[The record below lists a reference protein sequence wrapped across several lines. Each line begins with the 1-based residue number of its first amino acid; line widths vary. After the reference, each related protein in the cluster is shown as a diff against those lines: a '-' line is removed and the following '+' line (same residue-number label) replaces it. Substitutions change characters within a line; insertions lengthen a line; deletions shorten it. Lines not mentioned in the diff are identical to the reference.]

1 MSSDVL
7 RVASIGIGR
16 WSDVLGNALKRSNK
30 IKMVSCY
37 TRDEEKRKAFA
48 AKYQITAHESYEALL
63 ADPEIDAVLVTT
75 PNFAHADT
83 IEQAAAAGKHVWTE
97 KPIAH
102 TMEHGHRIGE
112 AVKKAGVTF
121 SVGHSARMLGAS
133 RMMRKLVETGDVGQ
147 ISLVEG
153 NYSNERGLELTPD
166 KWRYYAANT
175 PGGPLIQLLVHHF
188 DTMQYV
194 LGNIRE
200 VQAYRKR
207 LYSTGEVDDV
217 AALVCEFENGALG
230 YFGASWSAPG
240 AYTINMYGTK
250 ANLYHELDFNFWT
263 AADVD
268 DHCTLYRVAHK
279 SSVKEAVAIPH
290 TDMFREE
297 LEDFADAVR
306 EGRDPEIGFDAGI
319 RALAV
324 VHAAIKS
331 ANERRPVAVSEL
343 L

>member
-1 MSSDVL
+1 MSQQPL

-16 WSDVLGNALKRSNK
+16 WSDVLGSAMQRSGK
-30 IKMVSCY
+30 LVMAGCY
-37 TRDEEKRKAFA
+37 TRDEKKRADFS
-48 AKYQITAHESYEALL
+48 AKYGSKAYATYEALL

-75 PNFAHADT
+75 PNYAHADV

-102 TMEHGHRIGE
+102 TMEHAHRIGN
-112 AVKKAGVTF
+112 AVKAAGVTF

-133 RMMRKLVETGDVGQ
+133 RMMRKLVDTGDIGQ
-147 ISLVEG
+147 VSLVEG

-194 LGNIRE
+194 LGNIKE

-250 ANLYHELDFNFWT
+250 ANVYHELDFNHWT

-268 DHCTLYRVAHK
+268 KHCTLFRVAHK
-279 SSVKEAVAIPH
+279 SSVKEPVEIPT

-297 LEDFADAVR
+297 LEDFADAVAEKR
-306 EGRDPEIGFDAGI
+306 APEIGFEQAA

-324 VHAAIKS
+324 VHAAIIS
-331 ANERRPVAVSEL
+331 SNERRPVAINEL
-343 L
+343 M